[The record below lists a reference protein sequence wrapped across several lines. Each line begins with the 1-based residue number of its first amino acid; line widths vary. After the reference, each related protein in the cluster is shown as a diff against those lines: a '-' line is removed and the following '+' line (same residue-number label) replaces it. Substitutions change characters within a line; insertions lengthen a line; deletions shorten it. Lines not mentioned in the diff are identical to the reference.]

1 MPLGTS
7 SHSKGKIMDI
17 RMGGG
22 RLATITID
30 GSTQMNVEGIQYPT
44 HCSLTFW
51 NRDDGDEISLF
62 ATRDQL
68 LAFGRKIVTE
78 IEGAA

>member
-1 MPLGTS
+1 
-7 SHSKGKIMDI
+7 MDI

-22 RLATITID
+22 RLATINID
-30 GSTQMNVEGIQYPT
+30 SATQMNVEGILYPT

-51 NRDDGDEISLF
+51 NRDNGDEISLF

-68 LAFGRKIVTE
+68 LAFGKKIVSE
-78 IEGAA
+78 IEGST